1 MQERMV
7 RDLNRYRAPS
17 PNGGGE
23 NTVSGTLKKYLRAL
37 YMQSPMVLSRTERLM
52 ENADELDAVVIA
64 NDGEPFL
71 DSAFWYITEQN
82 SGVFESS
89 YAIVKKDGSLEV
101 IVNVLEEETAHKGKG
116 DIRVYHNRQELI
128 DLFQNALRGCDK
140 VGFNVHS
147 ASYASVMGI
156 KKLTG
161 YEFQIEDASDAL
173 AKTYAIKDAKEIEAT
188 RKACDISSKVAREIP
203 EYLSE
208 GVSEREV
215 AARMDARMRKLGGT
229 GNAFDT
235 IAAFGANASM
245 PHYMPGDYRLRK
257 HDVALFDF
265 GTKYDRYCSDMT
277 RSVFLEEPEDIMKR
291 AYEVVLEAQ
300 EAGIAEYRAGA
311 KANAADLAAREII
324 DKSEFKGKFIHS
336 FGHGIGMDVHQPI
349 YVSPRSEQVL
359 SAGNIVSAEP
369 GVYIPG
375 VGGIRIEDTILITES
390 GCERLTSFP
399 HELTIV

>member
-1 MQERMV
+1 
-7 RDLNRYRAPS
+7 
-17 PNGGGE
+17 
-23 NTVSGTLKKYLRAL
+23 
-37 YMQSPMVLSRTERLM
+37 M
-52 ENADELDAVVIA
+52 ENAGDLDAVVIA

-71 DSAFWYITEQN
+71 DSSFWYVTEQN
-82 SGVFESS
+82 SGVFEGS
-89 YAIVKKDGSLEV
+89 YAVVRKDGSMDV
-101 IVNVLEEETAHKGKG
+101 IVNVLEEETARKGKG
-116 DIRVYHNRQELI
+116 DVKVYRSRK
-128 DLFQNALRGCDK
+128 DLEECFQSALKGCKK

-147 ASYASVMGI
+147 VSYASVTGI

-161 YEFQIEDASDAL
+161 TDFEVADATEAL

-188 RKACDISSKVAREIP
+188 RRACSISSQVARELP
-203 EYLSE
+203 DYLSE

-215 AARMDARMRKLGGT
+215 AARMDSRMRELGGT

-245 PHYMPGDYRLRK
+245 PHYMPGDYRLK
-257 HDVALFDF
+257 PHDVALFDF
-265 GTKYDRYCSDMT
+265 GTKFDRYCSDMT
-277 RSVFLEEPEDIMKR
+277 RSVFYKEPADVLRR
-291 AYEVVLEAQ
+291 AYEVVLDAQ

-311 KANAADLAAREII
+311 KANAADLAARKVI
-324 DKSEFKGKFIHS
+324 DESEFKGRFIHS

-369 GVYIPG
+369 GVYLPG
-375 VGGIRIEDTILITES
+375 IGGIRIEDTILITEN

-399 HELTIV
+399 HELTVI

>member
-1 MQERMV
+1 MFIQEFM
-7 RDLNRYRAPS
+7 AF
-17 PNGGGE
+17 
-23 NTVSGTLKKYLRAL
+23 
-37 YMQSPMVLSRTERLM
+37 SRTGRLM
-52 ENADELDAVVIA
+52 ENAGDLDAVVIA

-71 DSAFWYITEQN
+71 DSAFWYVTEQN

-89 YAIVKKDGSLEV
+89 YAVVRKDGSMDV
-101 IVNVLEEETAHKGKG
+101 IVNVLEEETACKGKG
-116 DIRVYHNRQELI
+116 DVKVYHSRQELI
-128 DLFQNALRGCDK
+128 ELFQAALKGCDK
-140 VGFNVHS
+140 VGFNIHS

-173 AKTYAIKDAKEIEAT
+173 AKTYAIKDAKEIAAT
-188 RKACDISSKVAREIP
+188 RKACEISSTVAKEIP
-203 EYLSE
+203 DYLSE

-215 AARMDARMRKLGGT
+215 AARMDARMRELGGT

-245 PHYMPGDYRLRK
+245 PHYMPGDYRLQE

-265 GTKYDRYCSDMT
+265 GTKFDRYCSDMT
-277 RSVFLEEPEDIMKR
+277 RSVFLGEPSDVMRR

-311 KANAADLAAREII
+311 KANAADLAARKVI
-324 DKSEFKGKFIHS
+324 DDSEFKGKFIHS

-349 YVSPRSEQVL
+349 HISPRSEQVL

-375 VGGIRIEDTILITES
+375 VGGIRIEDTILITEN

>member
-1 MQERMV
+1 
-7 RDLNRYRAPS
+7 
-17 PNGGGE
+17 
-23 NTVSGTLKKYLRAL
+23 
-37 YMQSPMVLSRTERLM
+37 M
-52 ENADELDAVVIA
+52 ENAGDLDAVVIA

-71 DSAFWYITEQN
+71 DSSFWYITEQN

-89 YAIVKKDGSLEV
+89 YAVVKKDGSMDV
-101 IVNVLEEETAHKGKG
+101 IVNILEEETARKGKG
-116 DIRVYHNRQELI
+116 DVKVYHSRKELAEC
-128 DLFQNALRGCDK
+128 FQNALKGCRK

-147 ASYASVMGI
+147 VSYASVSGI
-156 KKLTG
+156 KKLS
-161 YEFQIEDASDAL
+161 ELDFEVADATDAL
-173 AKTYAIKDAKEIEAT
+173 ARTYAVKDKKEIAAT
-188 RKACDISSKVAREIP
+188 RRACEISSQVAREIP
-203 EYLSE
+203 DYLSE

-215 AARMDARMRKLGGT
+215 AARMDSRMRELGGT

-245 PHYMPGDYRLRK
+245 PHYMPGDYRLK
-257 HDVALFDF
+257 QHDVALFDF
-265 GTKYDRYCSDMT
+265 GTKFDRYCSDMT
-277 RSVFLEEPEDIMKR
+277 RSVFLGEPSDIMRR

-311 KANAADLAAREII
+311 KANAADLAARKVI
-324 DKSEFKGKFIHS
+324 DDSEFKGKFMHS

-349 YVSPRSEQVL
+349 YVSPRSEQTL

-375 VGGIRIEDTILITES
+375 VGGIRIEDTILITEN

-399 HELTIV
+399 HELTVI